1 MKEKVTCDTKNN
13 QCYTD
18 LVFIVQLENF
28 ISDNDGGLGSAA
40 EAGRNAVEAARAD
53 LEWTKNHKDEILGW
67 LVKEPTPEPTTAPVE
82 LTTEP
87 TTTTQGTS
95 SLSLSPAVCMTLF
108 LSCLYQILTTFKVQ

>member
-1 MKEKVTCDTKNN
+1 M
-13 QCYTD
+13 
-18 LVFIVQLENF
+18 
-28 ISDNDGGLGSAA
+28 
-40 EAGRNAVEAARAD
+40 EAARAD

-67 LVKEPTPEPTTAPVE
+67 LVKEPTPEQ
-82 LTTEP
+82 